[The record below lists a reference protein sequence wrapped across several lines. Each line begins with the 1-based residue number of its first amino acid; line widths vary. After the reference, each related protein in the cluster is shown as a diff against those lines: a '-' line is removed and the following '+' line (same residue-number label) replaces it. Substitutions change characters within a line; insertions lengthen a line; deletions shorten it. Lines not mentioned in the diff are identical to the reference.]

1 MRFSDGS
8 SMRLYRQTVEDFD
21 LYACR
26 ELSLQELEQL
36 KESAG
41 AMSAKMRAVRI
52 VAASAVSKR
61 DLEHRLIAKGETPAQ
76 ARDAVSWMSDLNLVD
91 DQKVAEQIVNR
102 CIHKGYGL
110 ARAKQVLYEK
120 QVPRSY
126 WNAALENYPDQ
137 FSAVVRYLQEH
148 LDVDSDERQ
157 KKRVIEALLRR
168 GHTYSLIR
176 RAMEE
181 ISCDTDDI
189 PED

>member
-8 SMRLYRQTVEDFD
+8 SMRLYRQTVEDFG
-21 LYACR
+21 LYAGR
-26 ELSLQELEQL
+26 ELSMQELEQL

-52 VAASAVSKR
+52 VAASAVSKQ

-126 WNAALENYPDQ
+126 WTAALENYPDQ
-137 FSAVVRYLQEH
+137 FSAVVQYLQEMQ
-148 LDVDSDERQ
+148 V
-157 KKRVIEALLRR
+157 
-168 GHTYSLIR
+168 
-176 RAMEE
+176 
-181 ISCDTDDI
+181 
-189 PED
+189 